1 MDSTV
6 SRIFSKDKLA
16 EFSKDFM
23 GLAMEALEEGDIEK
37 AKHWIRRQD
46 QTKDML
52 HDLYLHWVTALLDR
66 IYRRWGEDEAVESL
80 RETVRQW
87 VVPFARLKAQLLEK
101 GGVAAYMEFLIDALR
116 QHSMYPNLTV
126 EEDDEKFILTMQPC
140 GSGGRLIDSGAYEG
154 PLGYAKLKKP
164 GAHTW
169 GETDLP
175 IYCAHCPWA
184 QEIFPVSEVGEGM
197 QLWIHASPFPKKP
210 GDPCVQYVYKD
221 PKHVPDRFYERI
233 GASRIPRELPL
244 TYGIDPEKDA
254 AAKKPGRK

>member
-1 MDSTV
+1 MADFNNEEN
-6 SRIFSKDKLA
+6 IKKLVKSA
-16 EFSKDFM
+16 HKPVAPSPEF
-23 GLAMEALEEGDIEK
+23 
-37 AKHWIRRQD
+37 
-46 QTKDML
+46 
-52 HDLYLHWVTALLDR
+52 
-66 IYRRWGEDEAVESL
+66 
-80 RETVRQW
+80 
-87 VVPFARLKAQLLEK
+87 KAQLLEQ
-101 GGVAAYMEFLIDALR
+101 GGIEAYMEFLIDALR

-164 GAHTW
+164 GPHTW
-169 GETDLP
+169 GEADLP

-221 PKHVPDRFYERI
+221 PKYVPDRYYERV
-233 GASRIPRELPL
+233 GVSRTPRELPL
-244 TYGIDPEKDA
+244 TCGIDPDKDA
-254 AAKKPGRK
+254 AAKKAGRK